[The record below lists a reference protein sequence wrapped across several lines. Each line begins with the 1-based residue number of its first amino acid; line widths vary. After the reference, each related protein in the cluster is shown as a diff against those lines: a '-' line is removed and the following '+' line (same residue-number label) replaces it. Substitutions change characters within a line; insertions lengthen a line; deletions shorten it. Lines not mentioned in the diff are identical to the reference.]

1 MEKQPLPRGM
11 LVLKRA
17 QAKWQVGSLL
27 FFNVFNVYS
36 SSDFLSVTWF
46 ALELE
51 VKISNLF
58 FFFKKSFFFFHFFFK
73 HLGDF

>member
-1 MEKQPLPRGM
+1 M
-11 LVLKRA
+11 LKRA

-27 FFNVFNVYS
+27 FFNVFDVYS

-58 FFFKKSFFFFHFFFK
+58 FFSKNLFFFTS
-73 HLGDF
+73 LSILETSE

>member
-1 MEKQPLPRGM
+1 M
-11 LVLKRA
+11 LKRA

-58 FFFKKSFFFFHFFFK
+58 FFF
-73 HLGDF
+73 

>member
-1 MEKQPLPRGM
+1 M
-11 LVLKRA
+11 LKRA

-27 FFNVFNVYS
+27 FFNVFDVYS

-58 FFFKKSFFFFHFFFK
+58 FFFKKSFFFHFFK

>member
-1 MEKQPLPRGM
+1 M
-11 LVLKRA
+11 LKRA

-58 FFFKKSFFFFHFFFK
+58 FFSKNLFFFHFFFK